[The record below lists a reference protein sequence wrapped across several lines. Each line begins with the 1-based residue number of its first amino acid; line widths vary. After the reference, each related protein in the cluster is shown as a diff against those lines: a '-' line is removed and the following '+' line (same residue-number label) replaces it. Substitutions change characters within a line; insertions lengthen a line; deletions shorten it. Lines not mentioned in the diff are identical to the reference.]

1 MGKSAFYYQ
10 LTVGIVSVIGS
21 VVAAYNMQLTLYI
34 SMVSIMASAAMATM
48 LPDYNAYS
56 EANNR
61 SGFDGYFKVL
71 KDSMLF
77 CLKHADIS
85 ILVGFNITILV
96 TAGVLDE
103 YDQLIV
109 RSMGVPLAMVGLWG
123 LLRYG
128 MEAFGGRFAWRL
140 KKILAKY
147 HIKKPVSIQ
156 SFISVCA
163 AVLIAATAVFPI
175 IYMLPVYVL
184 YYFILSAGKVL
195 FTDTIQS
202 EIHNEGRATVQSLT
216 MMLEAPSAMFIYFL
230 FGVAGKFTRLQ
241 GGMLAV
247 AIWILGFCVLFSF
260 INARRKGRVVLE
272 KQ

>member
-1 MGKSAFYYQ
+1 MGKSAFCYQ

-140 KKILAKY
+140 KKFLQNIILKNLY
-147 HIKKPVSIQ
+147 PSSH
-156 SFISVCA
+156 SFPYA
-163 AVLIAATAVFPI
+163 L
-175 IYMLPVYVL
+175 L
-184 YYFILSAGKVL
+184 Y
-195 FTDTIQS
+195 
-202 EIHNEGRATVQSLT
+202 
-216 MMLEAPSAMFIYFL
+216 
-230 FGVAGKFTRLQ
+230 
-241 GGMLAV
+241 
-247 AIWILGFCVLFSF
+247 
-260 INARRKGRVVLE
+260 
-272 KQ
+272 